1 MNRKTTI
8 LPILAAGALSLT
20 GCGDD
25 KAAEIRAA
33 HRANINQTQAFS
45 QIEAARNEEQQFL
58 AQRNATSAVQRPQKR
73 RVVNTSQNVRTST
86 VQTSAPKNDQE
97 LQQARKDLA
106 IHTEEYRRQSGLN
119 INELAGASQVLNES
133 SIALQTRL
141 RAEEMK
147 KRAALARDE
156 RAADADHYVNTM
168 VDIAVTQ
175 QQKTYDQEEA
185 ALLRLHGMGKDPV
198 QNTDKPLDERV
209 DEPVKE
215 VQKPTTQVRE
225 LLPEVRSLY
234 DARQGFEN
242 EALQYRLDGKSVP
255 KSVVNAHDLD
265 DKAYD
270 TIKDLIAKGEKDEAR
285 LVGSHFQ
292 GYLSTRQQEKL
303 NNQADKKGDYKVFD
317 DVKTFNWANAPVIGL
332 LHEREGEADTMYDGR
347 VKLWNV
353 STILGYVPRVFT
365 APLDNLARDN
375 DNRQWSL
382 LHAPEN
388 LRRAIFD
395 TPLIV
400 GVEGSEAAAALL
412 KNPGTYLINNPSQAL
427 RVGFGTAAPI
437 LVGLHFAG
445 GSTSLTPATVVKQV
459 TLGGSVDGEDGVQ

>member
-1 MNRKTTI
+1 
-8 LPILAAGALSLT
+8 
-20 GCGDD
+20 
-25 KAAEIRAA
+25 
-33 HRANINQTQAFS
+33 
-45 QIEAARNEEQQFL
+45 
-58 AQRNATSAVQRPQKR
+58 
-73 RVVNTSQNVRTST
+73 
-86 VQTSAPKNDQE
+86 
-97 LQQARKDLA
+97 
-106 IHTEEYRRQSGLN
+106 
-119 INELAGASQVLNES
+119 
-133 SIALQTRL
+133 
-141 RAEEMK
+141 
-147 KRAALARDE
+147 
-156 RAADADHYVNTM
+156 
-168 VDIAVTQ
+168 
-175 QQKTYDQEEA
+175 
-185 ALLRLHGMGKDPV
+185 
-198 QNTDKPLDERV
+198 
-209 DEPVKE
+209 
-215 VQKPTTQVRE
+215 VRE